1 MMPLRRAP
9 SVLHREV
16 TAFNYS
22 TTKPVSWDR
31 TGASV
36 LTLFD
41 EISLRSGQRTAQ
53 EEVKWAYPTDQIPL
67 RPPNSPEAWEAK
79 MSNTTQRLL
88 VWSHVAS
95 GQVAGRER
103 VASLW
108 LPECGSIEKCEQYN
122 KTQHKTCCFCAL
134 LFSSTPGGS
143 ESACLQVVQHVQHAS
158 SVCVCLWMCA
168 FYGRVFHL
176 QGYCCICQDHRN
188 FNWKDKSYTIIRTS
202 KYKYHCPSF

>member
-1 MMPLRRAP
+1 MMPLRRAL

-22 TTKPVSWDR
+22 TTEPVSWDR
-31 TGASV
+31 TGAFV

-53 EEVKWAYPTDQIPL
+53 EEVKWAYPTDDIPL

-79 MSNTTQRLL
+79 MSNTTQWLL
-88 VWSHVAS
+88 VWSHVAR
-95 GQVAGRER
+95 GQVAGIER
-103 VASLW
+103 VVSLW
-108 LPECGSIEKCEQYN
+108 LKCEQYN
-122 KTQHKTCCFCAL
+122 KTQHKTCCVFVL
-134 LFSSTPGGS
+134 WIHTRRKWKWLYSMFNMPP
-143 ESACLQVVQHVQHAS
+143 Q
-158 SVCVCLWMCA
+158 CVCLWLCA

-176 QGYCCICQDHRN
+176 QGYCFICQDHRN
-188 FNWKDKSYTIIRTS
+188 FNWKDKSYTMIRTS

>member
-22 TTKPVSWDR
+22 TTKPASWDR

-53 EEVKWAYPTDQIPL
+53 EEVKWACPTDQIPL

-79 MSNTTQRLL
+79 MSNTAQRPL
-88 VWSHVAS
+88 VWSHVAR

-122 KTQHKTCCFCAL
+122 KTQHKTCCAFVLWIHSRRKWKC
-134 LFSSTPGGS
+134 LFTGCTACST
-143 ESACLQVVQHVQHAS
+143 CFL
-158 SVCVCLWMCA
+158 SVCVSVDVCVLWACISLT
-168 FYGRVFHL
+168 RVLRHL
-176 QGYCCICQDHRN
+176 SRPQELQLERQKLHNNQNIQV
-188 FNWKDKSYTIIRTS
+188 
-202 KYKYHCPSF
+202 